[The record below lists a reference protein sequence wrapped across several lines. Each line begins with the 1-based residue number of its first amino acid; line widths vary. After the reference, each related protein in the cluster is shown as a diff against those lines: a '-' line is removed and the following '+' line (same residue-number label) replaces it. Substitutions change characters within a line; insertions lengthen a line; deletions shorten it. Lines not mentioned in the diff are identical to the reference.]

1 MTTTDG
7 HLLEDANS
15 VAESGT
21 NKARCS
27 DCKEVLTY
35 DRSAT
40 DLCTKVSRP
49 IQSVKERA
57 FRIYGPFKGLSI

>member
-21 NKARCS
+21 TKLGVLIARKS
-27 DCKEVLTY
+27 LLMTEAPLTCA
-35 DRSAT
+35 RSVAT
-40 DLCTKVSRP
+40 DPEC
-49 IQSVKERA
+49 
-57 FRIYGPFKGLSI
+57 